1 MERST
6 FTNMKIRRAL
16 LFTLLI
22 FGVSTVQVKA
32 QLDPLSAQYFN
43 NQYLGNPAFAGAVE
57 GLNLYG
63 AYRTLW
69 NTVPGAPLTQNI
81 IADYGF
87 DKVGVG
93 FSLKNESAGIQRELK
108 VAGTYAYHLKLNEMG
123 RQLHFGASLGITS
136 QSLQT
141 GDIIGDLSDPSI
153 GLYKERKSYLDGDV
167 GLAYTSDH
175 LNLQVAFPNLNGL
188 FKKQDFRIVNQP
200 TFFSAASYRVRL
212 TEGQDAVGLE
222 PKVAYRG
229 IQGLPN
235 IWDAGAEMT
244 FIDRQILLMGLYHSS
259 NSATFGLGMDFKR
272 KYLISAMY
280 STQTA
285 ALTGYTNGSFELN
298 LRFTL
303 GKHL

>member
-1 MERST
+1 
-6 FTNMKIRRAL
+6 MKIQR
-16 LFTLLI
+16 TLLLI
-22 FGVSTVQVKA
+22 LLIVGFCTVQVKA

-43 NQYLGNPAFAGAVE
+43 NQYLGNPAFAGSVE

-69 NTVPGAPLTQNI
+69 NNVPGAPLTQNI
-81 IADYGF
+81 TADYGF
-87 DKVGVG
+87 DKVGIG
-93 FSLKNESAGIQRELK
+93 FSMKNESAGVQRELQ
-108 VAGTYAYHLKLNEMG
+108 VSGTYAYHLKLDDLG
-123 RQLHFGASLGITS
+123 RQLHFGASVGITS

-141 GDIIGDLSDPSI
+141 SDIIGDLSDPSI
-153 GLYKERKSYLDGDV
+153 GLYKERRSYIDGDV
-167 GLAYTSDH
+167 GVAYTSDH
-175 LNLQVAFPNLNGL
+175 LNLQVAVPNLNGL
-188 FKKQDFRIVNQP
+188 IKKQDFRIVNQA
-200 TFFSAASYRVRL
+200 TFFTSASYKVRL
-212 TEGQDAVGLE
+212 TEGQDAVGIE

-229 IQGLPN
+229 IEGFPN

-259 NSATFGLGMDFKR
+259 KSATFGLGMDFKH
-272 KYLISAMY
+272 KYLVSGTY

>member
-1 MERST
+1 
-6 FTNMKIRRAL
+6 MKILRTL
-16 LFTLLI
+16 LFTLMAFVCCTL
-22 FGVSTVQVKA
+22 QVKA

-69 NTVPGAPLTQNI
+69 NTVPGAPLSQNFT
-81 IADYGF
+81 ADYGF

-93 FSLKNESAGIQRELK
+93 FTLKNESAGVQRELE
-108 VAGTYAYHLKLNEMG
+108 VAGTYAYHLKLDNYGKE
-123 RQLHFGASLGITS
+123 LHFGASIGISS

-141 GDIIGDLSDPSI
+141 ADIVGDLSDPSI
-153 GLYKERKSYLDGDV
+153 GMYRERKSYLDGDV

-175 LNLQVAFPNLNGL
+175 LNLQAAIPNLNVML
-188 FKKQDFRIVNQP
+188 FKKQDFRIANQA
-200 TFFSAASYRVRL
+200 TFFTAASYKIQL
-212 TEGQDAVGLE
+212 SEGANAVGVE

-229 IQGLPN
+229 IQGFAN

-244 FIDRQILLMGLYHSS
+244 FIDRQIMLMGLYHSS
-259 NSATFGLGMDFKR
+259 ESATFGVGMDFKR
-272 KYLISAMY
+272 KYLVSAMY

-303 GKHL
+303 GKQL

>member
-1 MERST
+1 
-6 FTNMKIRRAL
+6 MKIQRTLLLTIL
-16 LFTLLI
+16 LFACCTLK
-22 FGVSTVQVKA
+22 VKA

-43 NQYLGNPAFAGAVE
+43 NQYLGNPAFAGSVE

-81 IADYGF
+81 TADYGF
-87 DKVGVG
+87 DKVGIG
-93 FSLKNESAGIQRELK
+93 FSLKNESAGIQREMQ
-108 VAGTYAYHLKLNEMG
+108 VSGTYAYHLKLDELG
-123 RQLHFGASLGITS
+123 RQLHLGASIGISS

-141 GDIIGDLSDPSI
+141 AQIVGDLSDPSI
-153 GLYKERKSYLDGDV
+153 GLYRERKSYVDGDV
-167 GLAYTSDH
+167 GVAYTSNH
-175 LNLQVAFPNLNGL
+175 LNLQAAVPNLNGL
-188 FKKQDFRIVNQP
+188 FKKKDFRIANQA
-200 TFFSAASYRVRL
+200 TFYTAASYRVRL
-212 TEGQDAVGLE
+212 TDGPDGVGIE

-229 IQGLPN
+229 IQGFAN

-244 FIDRQILLMGLYHSS
+244 FIDRQIMLMGLYHSS
-259 NSATFGLGMDFKR
+259 DNATFGLGMDFKR
-272 KYLISAMY
+272 KYLVSAMY

-303 GKHL
+303 GKHF

>member
-1 MERST
+1 
-6 FTNMKIRRAL
+6 MKTQR
-16 LFTLLI
+16 TLLLTI
-22 FGVSTVQVKA
+22 LVFLCCTIKAKA

-81 IADYGF
+81 TADYGF

-93 FSLKNESAGIQRELK
+93 FTLRNESAGIQRELQIS
-108 VAGTYAYHLKLNEMG
+108 GTYAYHLKLNDMG
-123 RQLHFGASLGITS
+123 SRLHFGASVGISS

-153 GLYKERKSYLDGDV
+153 GMYQQRKSYLDGDV
-167 GLAYTSDH
+167 GVAYTSNH
-175 LNLQVAFPNLNGL
+175 LNLQAAVPNLNELL
-188 FKKQDFRIVNQP
+188 FKKQDFTVTNQA
-200 TFFSAASYRVRL
+200 TFFTAVSYRV
-212 TEGQDAVGLE
+212 GFSDGPNAVGIE

-229 IQGLPN
+229 IQGLAN

-259 NSATFGLGMDFKR
+259 KNATFGLGMDFKR
-272 KYLISAMY
+272 KYLVSAMY
-280 STQTA
+280 TTQTS
-285 ALTGYTNGSFELN
+285 ALSSYTNGSFELN

-303 GKHL
+303 GKNL

>member
-1 MERST
+1 
-6 FTNMKIRRAL
+6 MKIQRTLLLSFL
-16 LFTLLI
+16 LFA
-22 FGVSTVQVKA
+22 FGTAQVKA

-43 NQYLGNPAFAGAVE
+43 NQYLGNPAFAGAVQ

-69 NTVPGAPLTQNI
+69 NTVPGAPLSQNI
-81 IADYGF
+81 TADYGF

-93 FSLKNESAGIQRELK
+93 FSLKNESAGLQRELQIS
-108 VAGTYAYHLKLNEMG
+108 GTYAYHLKLDNLG
-123 RQLHFGASLGITS
+123 RQLHFGASIGIS
-136 QSLQT
+136 GESLQSAN
-141 GDIIGDLSDPSI
+141 IVGDLSDPSI
-153 GLYKERKSYLDGDV
+153 GLYQQRKSYLDGDV
-167 GLAYTSDH
+167 GVAFTSDH
-175 LNLQVAFPNLNGL
+175 LNLQVAVPNLNGL
-188 FKKQDFRIVNQP
+188 FKKQDFRIANQA
-200 TFFSAASYRVRL
+200 TFFTAASYKVQL
-212 TEGQDAVGLE
+212 TEGANAVGIE

-229 IQGLPN
+229 IQGFPN
-235 IWDAGAEMT
+235 IWDAGAEMS

-259 NSATFGLGMDFKR
+259 ESATFGLGMDFKR